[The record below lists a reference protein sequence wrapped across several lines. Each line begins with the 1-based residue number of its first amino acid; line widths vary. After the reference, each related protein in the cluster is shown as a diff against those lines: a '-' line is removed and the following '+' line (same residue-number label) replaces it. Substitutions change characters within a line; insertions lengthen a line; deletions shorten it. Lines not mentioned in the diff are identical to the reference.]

1 MLKIA
6 QHALTATPQ
15 EKDMVEYG
23 PIQLLALGFPDV
35 DKLRGALLQEISKL
49 SESGL
54 IRVVGL
60 QAIVKDAEGNIAAAE
75 VTGLPEEERIK
86 LGAVVGALIGL
97 GAAGEEGATVGAQI
111 GAETVAQKEFG
122 LSQTEIE
129 EIAAD
134 IPDGTAAV
142 FLLIEHLWAKRFK
155 EIARAQDGVVLA
167 EGFVSPEALVTIGAL
182 LAEGA
187 EVAEKLQAR

>member
-1 MLKIA
+1 MLKIT
-6 QHALTATPQ
+6 QNALAATPQ

-54 IRVVGL
+54 IRVVGA
-60 QAIVKDAEGNIAAAE
+60 QAVLKDKNGTVAA
-75 VTGLPEEERIK
+75 VGITDLPEEERIK
-86 LGAVVGALIGL
+86 LGAAVGALIGF
-97 GAAGEEGATVGAQI
+97 GAAGDRGATVGAQV
-111 GAETVAQKEFG
+111 GAETVAQEEFG
-122 LSQTEIE
+122 LSQRQIE
-129 EIAAD
+129 D
-134 IPDGTAAV
+134 IGDDMPDGTAAV

-167 EGFVSPEALVTIGAL
+167 DGFVSPEALVTIGAL

-187 EVAEKLQAR
+187 EVAEKLQAK